1 MMKLFKRPP
10 KADVSMLRVE
20 LAKAQMTIHELDFAL
35 MRLRKHNIDLNER
48 ITQFIDA
55 VELDSNEDDLWDL
68 LEILRGQR

>member
-1 MMKLFKRPP
+1 MMKLFKKPP
-10 KADVSMLRVE
+10 KTDVSMLRVE